1 MARDSNLDID
11 ALRPS
16 GALLAT
22 QIALGAAID
31 RGAVA
36 HCDHDATTLDLLL
49 RLELAETGSLRSVE
63 LCRQLLLSPSHIS
76 RMIDKAEAKGF
87 VERQPDPDDRRAQQ
101 VAITETG
108 RGVVAEFGPLL
119 SGVINRVITSQL
131 TSEEIDTLVILL
143 DRIEAA
149 ARDESC

>member
-1 MARDSNLDID
+1 MASDSHLDTN

-22 QIALGAAID
+22 QIALGGAID

-36 HCDHDATTLDLLL
+36 YCEHDATTLDLLL

-76 RMIDKAEAKGF
+76 RMIDKAEAKGL
-87 VERQPDPDDRRAQQ
+87 VQRRRDVDDRRAQQ
-101 VAITETG
+101 VVITASG
-108 RGVVAEFGPLL
+108 RDVVADFVPLL
-119 SGVINRVITSQL
+119 SGVIDRVITSQL
-131 TSEEIDTLVILL
+131 SREEIDTLVSLL
-143 DRIEAA
+143 ERIEAA
-149 ARDESC
+149 AREDSC